1 MQLGKY
7 LTYVF
12 WIAILVSLVSRFVG
26 LGSSALTEGEA
37 ELILPA
43 WQLLNSDSPA
53 ASSSAVLQNISAF
66 WFFLFGATN
75 FLARVSTAFAGV
87 FIVLSPFLFR
97 KQIGMLRA
105 LVLSFLLASSPILL
119 AISRRADSGVIAI
132 GIMILLAWAVVNRKN
147 FWAGFTLGIGIFCGS
162 EFWLYILI
170 LGLGLYLNRNQKKVK
185 KMFIELSNWRTFFS
199 ASLSGFI
206 VGVFLFGFG
215 FGFNPTWLAS
225 VGKSVWELVT
235 SYPVRSLDIFL
246 MKLAAFP
253 LYEPL
258 LFTFIL
264 LFLIGNSRSEPKKN
278 EITFWYG
285 LFVFIIL
292 LIRQNSILDLAI
304 FVILMAIWASKPL
317 AVWMDT
323 ELENPRET
331 GVMGIFVLV
340 VLIFAGLTTL
350 SAFTPGLEN
359 TQLLLRMVVAAITI
373 LILIISVFLISS
385 GWTGQIAFTG
395 ASAGI
400 ILLLFTF
407 NTSMMWKAAGLYA
420 QPTFEFWETYDQKII
435 DHVLID
441 QINEINNFNLRPAA
455 DTQVE
460 IVGIH
465 SAALDWSLRLTNVQ
479 HIEDMKLSDLQTPFV
494 ITSANVDQNLLL
506 GDFRGQDI
514 LWSYKTD
521 FSTFELIDWARWLVY
536 RKPTMPSESI
546 ILWTNSNQF
555 VDQQNQ

>member
-1 MQLGKY
+1 MRLGKY

-26 LGSSALTEGEA
+26 LGSSALNEGEA
-37 ELILPA
+37 ELMLPA
-43 WQLLNSDSPA
+43 SQQLTSDSPT

-66 WFFLFGATN
+66 WFFLFGTTN
-75 FLARVSTAFAGV
+75 FLARFSTALAGV

-97 KQIGMLRA
+97 KQIGMFRA

-119 AISRRADSGVIAI
+119 AISRRADSSVIAI
-132 GIMILLAWAVVNRKN
+132 GIIILLTWAVVNRKN
-147 FWAGFTLGIGIFCGS
+147 FLAGFTLGVGIFCGS
-162 EFWLYILI
+162 EFWLFALI
-170 LGLGLYLNRNQKKVK
+170 LGLGLFVNRNQEKVK
-185 KMFIELSNWRTFFS
+185 KLHVELSNWRTFFS
-199 ASLSGFI
+199 ATLTGFI

-225 VGKSVWELVT
+225 VVKSVWELVT
-235 SYPVRSLDIFL
+235 SYPVRSLDVFL

-253 LYEPL
+253 FYEPL
-258 LFTFIL
+258 LFAFSLI
-264 LFLIGNSRSEPKKN
+264 FLIGKLRNEPQKTA
-278 EITFWYG
+278 ITFWYG
-285 LFVFIIL
+285 LLVFIIL
-292 LIRQNSILDLAI
+292 LIRQSSILDLAI
-304 FVILMAIWASKPL
+304 FVILMAIWVSKPL

-323 ELENPRET
+323 ELENPSET
-331 GVMGIFVLV
+331 GVMGLFVLV

-350 SAFTPGLEN
+350 SALTPGLEN
-359 TQLLLRMVVAAITI
+359 TQLLLRLVVAAITI
-373 LILIISVFLISS
+373 FILIISVFLISS

-395 ASAGI
+395 ASVAI
-400 ILLLFTF
+400 ILLLFMY

-420 QPTFEFWETYDQKII
+420 QPTFEFWEAHDQKII
-435 DHVLID
+435 DQGLIN
-441 QINEINNFNLRPAA
+441 QINEINHFNLRPAA

-465 SAALDWSLRLTNVQ
+465 SEALDWSLRLMNVQ

-494 ITSANVDQNLLL
+494 ITATNVDQNLLL

-521 FSTFELIDWARWLVY
+521 FSNFKLIDWVRWLVY